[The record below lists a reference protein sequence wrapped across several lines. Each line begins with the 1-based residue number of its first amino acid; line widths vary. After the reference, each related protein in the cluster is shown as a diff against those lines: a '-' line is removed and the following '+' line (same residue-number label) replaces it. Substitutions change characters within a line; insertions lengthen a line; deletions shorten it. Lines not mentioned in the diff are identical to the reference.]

1 MSPLAPTGTTVPS
14 HGVFCGNFGSPSTRQ
29 YGFSH
34 EGRSIDQKIIEQL
47 PTSLAAQQKKPNH
60 NMSEKFTG
68 ENLQIVI
75 HVKGG
80 YVVSVLSSTNPD
92 IDVHVLDE
100 DLDFHDDDARD
111 CKTQW
116 DIAVKTLKYEVLN
129 GAGSI

>member
-1 MSPLAPTGTTVPS
+1 MNLT
-14 HGVFCGNFGSPSTRQ
+14 
-29 YGFSH
+29 
-34 EGRSIDQKIIEQL
+34 IEQKL
-47 PTSLAAQQKKPNH
+47 ESK
-60 NMSEKFTG
+60 
-68 ENLQIVI
+68 NLQIVI

-100 DLDFHDDDARD
+100 DLDFHDDEDRD

-116 DIAVKTLKYEVLN
+116 DIAVKTLRYEVLN

>member
-1 MSPLAPTGTTVPS
+1 MA
-14 HGVFCGNFGSPSTRQ
+14 
-29 YGFSH
+29 FSMRT
-34 EGRSIDQKIIEQL
+34 EAIAQKIIEQL
-47 PTSLAAQQKKPNH
+47 PTSLAAQQNKPNP
-60 NMSEKFTG
+60 NMNLTIEQKLESK
-68 ENLQIVI
+68 NLQIVI

-100 DLDFHDDDARD
+100 DLDFHDDDGRD

-129 GAGSI
+129 NIGSI

>member
-1 MSPLAPTGTTVPS
+1 MRTEA
-14 HGVFCGNFGSPSTRQ
+14 
-29 YGFSH
+29 
-34 EGRSIDQKIIEQL
+34 IAQKIIEQL
-47 PTSLAAQQKKPNH
+47 PTSLAAQQNKPNP
-60 NMSEKFTG
+60 NMTIEQKLES

-100 DLDFHDDDARD
+100 DLDFHDDEDRD

>member
-1 MSPLAPTGTTVPS
+1 MRTEA
-14 HGVFCGNFGSPSTRQ
+14 
-29 YGFSH
+29 
-34 EGRSIDQKIIEQL
+34 IAQKIIAQL
-47 PTSLAAQQKKPNH
+47 PTSLAAQQNKPNP
-60 NMSEKFTG
+60 NMTIEQKLDS

-100 DLDFHDDDARD
+100 DLDFHDDEDRD

-129 GAGSI
+129 NIGSI